1 MVLHAPV
8 QSAVSRLLDTDL
20 NSDVHGCQLSH
31 QVAEDV
37 GHLNDLHLPS
47 TLTHPTPPAPLG
59 LRECRELGGRAL
71 QSGGEDAATLHTDVA
86 LYRVREGEEEEEEEE
101 EEEGGGGGGG

>member
-1 MVLHAPV
+1 MVLHAHV
-8 QSAVSRLLDTDL
+8 QGAVSRLLDTDL

-71 QSGGEDAATLHTDVA
+71 QGGGEDAATLHTDVA
-86 LYRVREGEEEEEEEE
+86 LHRVGEED
-101 EEEGGGGGGG
+101 EGG